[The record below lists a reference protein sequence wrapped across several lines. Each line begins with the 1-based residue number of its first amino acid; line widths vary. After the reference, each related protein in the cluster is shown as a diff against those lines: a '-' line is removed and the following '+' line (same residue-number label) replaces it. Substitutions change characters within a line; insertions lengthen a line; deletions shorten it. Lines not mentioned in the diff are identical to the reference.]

1 MKDHVNRTGSDKR
14 DGNGDSLRRGG
25 DLYVYLAHPGHATE
39 YAVENAEDNT
49 EQPAAAS
56 VPRELFATPGRAL
69 ALTFVLGLLLVVAAA
84 VVWLSSSSAPSA
96 AAPGQATDGATA
108 GRATGGS
115 PEVAPRAG
123 ALAPDFEL
131 VDVRTGQP
139 VRLSGLRGKPVFIN
153 FWGTWCPPCRA
164 EMPEMERLAR
174 KYGDQTTILGVSMA
188 PRDTPDLVRE
198 FVDKYNYSWTFIH
211 DADYGV
217 ASTYQVMSIP
227 SSYFIDAQGTV
238 RAVHV
243 GAMNYQ
249 QMERY
254 FEQVK

>member
-1 MKDHVNRTGSDKR
+1 MKDHIDRTESDKKDEDQHSLGR
-14 DGNGDSLRRGG
+14 GDDPYGYFAS
-25 DLYVYLAHPGHATE
+25 PGHAVE
-39 YAVENAEDNT
+39 YGVESAEDNSA
-49 EQPAAAS
+49 EPAAAS
-56 VPRELFATPGRAL
+56 VPQGLFATPGRAF
-69 ALTFVLGLLLVVAAA
+69 ALTFALGMLLVVAAA
-84 VVWLSSSSAPSA
+84 VVWLSSSAPSA
-96 AAPGQATDGATA
+96 AATGQATDGATA

-115 PEVAPRAG
+115 PEVAPRTG

-139 VRLSGLRGKPVFIN
+139 VRLSGLRGEPVFIN

-164 EMPEMERLAR
+164 EMPEMERLAQ
-174 KYGDQTTILGVSMA
+174 KYGDQIAILGVSMA
-188 PRDTPDLVRE
+188 PRDTPDLVKA
-198 FVDKYNYSWTFIH
+198 FVDQYKYSWTFIH

-217 ASTYQVMSIP
+217 ARIYQVMSIP

-254 FEQVK
+254 FEQVE